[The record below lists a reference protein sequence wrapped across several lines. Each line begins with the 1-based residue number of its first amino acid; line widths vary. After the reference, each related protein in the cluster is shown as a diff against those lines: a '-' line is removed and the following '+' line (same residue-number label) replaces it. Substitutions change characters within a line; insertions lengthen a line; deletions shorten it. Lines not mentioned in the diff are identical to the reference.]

1 MVEVYRVVPGR
12 GPRPEVSAVA
22 DVRVPTL
29 PADYDRA
36 SADRLAE
43 RIASGRAETHGL
55 EPLGSGGELLRVG
68 GADPRPGRPA
78 GGRRRG
84 VRLPDGRAWPSGRG
98 G

>member
-1 MVEVYRVVPGR
+1 MVEVYRVAAGR

-29 PADYDRA
+29 PSGYDRA

-43 RIASGRAETHGL
+43 RIAAGGAETHSF
-55 EPLGSGGELLRVG
+55 EPLGTRRRTAAVG
-68 GADPRPGRPA
+68 GADPQPRRPA

-84 VRLPDGRAWPSGRG
+84 RPTI
-98 G
+98 